1 MSPFKILLCTLL
13 LSNAL
18 AAAHAEPVY
27 NLFGLKGL
35 ATMEMPAPEKPILS
49 GHVGYHIRSGKHDLT
64 DYDWDQYL
72 NFGDKH
78 LK

>member
-1 MSPFKILLCTLL
+1 MEIPSP
-13 LSNAL
+13 N
-18 AAAHAEPVY
+18 
-27 NLFGLKGL
+27 
-35 ATMEMPAPEKPILS
+35 KPILS